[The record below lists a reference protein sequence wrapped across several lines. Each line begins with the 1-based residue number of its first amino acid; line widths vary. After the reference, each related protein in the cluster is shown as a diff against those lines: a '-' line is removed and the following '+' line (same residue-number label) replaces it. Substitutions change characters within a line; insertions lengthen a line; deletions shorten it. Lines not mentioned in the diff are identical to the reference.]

1 VATEGDPG
9 VTLQIAEG
17 LARSCRR
24 NPARIEWL
32 AQLPDIVAELT
43 RRWSLSLGPPFLGD
57 DVSCGWVTHATRADG
72 TPVVLKLG
80 MPHFEGLHEL
90 AGLRFWKGDVTVA
103 LLDADEV
110 ANAMLLEAC
119 IPGTSL
125 RGLAESEQ
133 DVVLATLLR
142 RLWRDPPPDSDG
154 DPRGQ
159 SLATLTPGSSFRSLA
174 SMLARWAA
182 ETRAQEDAWPDP
194 GLVRAGLA
202 LFEELTRTTERHV
215 VLFTDLHAGNVLH
228 AERAPWLA
236 IDPKPFVGDAAYDAT
251 QHLINCPER
260 MRDTPHA
267 TIARFADLLGV
278 SGERVRRWMFAR
290 AAAEPRDGWATSP
303 WLAVARAL
311 AP

>member
-1 VATEGDPG
+1 M
-9 VTLQIAEG
+9 I
-17 LARSCRR
+17 
-24 NPARIEWL
+24 PARGEWL
-32 AQLPDIVAELT
+32 ARLPDVVAELT

-57 DVSCGWVTHATRADG
+57 DISCAWVARATRADG

-90 AGLRFWKGDVTVA
+90 AGLRFWDGDATVA
-103 LLDADEV
+103 LLDADEE

-125 RGLAESEQ
+125 RALAEPEQ

-142 RLWRDPPPDSDG
+142 RLWREPASDSS
-154 DPRGQ
+154 P
-159 SLATLTPGSSFRSLA
+159 FRPLA
-174 SMLARWAA
+174 SMLAHWAA
-182 ETRAQEDAWPDP
+182 ETRALEGAWPDR

-202 LFEELTRTTERHV
+202 LFEELAMTTDRHV
-215 VLFTDLHAGNVLH
+215 VLFTDLHAGNVLR
-228 AERAPWLA
+228 AQRAPWLA
-236 IDPKPFVGDAAYDAT
+236 IDPKPFVGDPVYDAT
-251 QHLINCPER
+251 QHLMNCPER
-260 MRDTPHA
+260 MRDAPHA
-267 TIARFADLLGV
+267 TIDRYADLLGV

>member
-1 VATEGDPG
+1 

-17 LARSCRR
+17 LAQSCRHD
-24 NPARIEWL
+24 PARREWL
-32 AQLPDIVAELT
+32 AHLPGVVAELT
-43 RRWSLSLGPPFLGD
+43 RRWSLTLGAPFLGG
-57 DVSCGWVTHATRADG
+57 DVSCAWVAPATRADG

-90 AGLRFWKGDVTVA
+90 AGLRFWKGDATVA
-103 LLDADEV
+103 LLDADEE

-125 RGLAESEQ
+125 RALAESEQ

-142 RLWRDPPPDSDG
+142 RLWRDPPPDSEGPAFHPLD
-154 DPRGQ
+154 
-159 SLATLTPGSSFRSLA
+159 L
-174 SMLARWAA
+174 MLAHWAA
-182 ETRAQEDAWPDP
+182 ETRAQEDAWPDA

-202 LFEELTRTTERHV
+202 VFDELATTTEPRV
-215 VLFTDLHAGNVLH
+215 VLFTDLHAGNVLR
-228 AERAPWLA
+228 ARRAPWLA
-236 IDPKPFVGDAAYDAT
+236 IDLKPFIGDPAYDAT

-260 MRDTPHA
+260 MRDAPRA
-267 TIARFADLLGV
+267 TIDRFADLLGV

-311 AP
+311 APCPTTNM

>member
-1 VATEGDPG
+1 M
-9 VTLQIAEG
+9 TLQIAEG
-17 LARSCRR
+17 LAQSCRR
-24 NPARIEWL
+24 EPARIEWL
-32 AQLPDIVAELT
+32 AKLPDVVAELT
-43 RRWSLSLGPPFLGD
+43 RRWSLSLGPPFLGEGI
-57 DVSCGWVTHATRADG
+57 SCGWVAHATRADG

-90 AGLRFWKGDVTVA
+90 AGLRFWNGDATVA
-103 LLDADEV
+103 LLDANEE

-125 RGLAESEQ
+125 RALAESEQ

-142 RLWRDPPPDSDG
+142 RLWREPPAHAED
-154 DPRGQ
+154 
-159 SLATLTPGSSFRSLA
+159 LAFRPMA
-174 SMLARWAA
+174 SMLAHWAS

-202 LFEELTRTTERHV
+202 LFDELTTTTEHRV
-215 VLFTDLHAGNVLH
+215 VLFTDLHAGNVLR
-228 AERAPWLA
+228 AQRAPWLA
-236 IDPKPFVGDAAYDAT
+236 IDPKPFVGDPAYDAT
-251 QHLINCPER
+251 QHLMNCPER
-260 MRDTPHA
+260 MRDAPHA
-267 TIARFADLLGV
+267 TIGRFADLLGV
-278 SGERVRRWMFAR
+278 SSERVRRWMFAR